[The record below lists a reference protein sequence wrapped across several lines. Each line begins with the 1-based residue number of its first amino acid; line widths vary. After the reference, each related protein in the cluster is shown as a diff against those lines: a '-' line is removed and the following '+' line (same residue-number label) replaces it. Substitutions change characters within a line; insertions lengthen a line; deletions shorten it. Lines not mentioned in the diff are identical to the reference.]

1 MYRLLLK
8 TNLVKVDNRLPE
20 LVLRL
25 VEVSH
30 TNLAKI
36 AGVEFVDV
44 RSVMMLA
51 TSHTSATRM
60 LSMLAYTTMTG

>member
-1 MYRLLLK
+1 
-8 TNLVKVDNRLPE
+8 
-20 LVLRL
+20 